1 MPIVVCLTLAVV
13 TKKNSARP
21 YVSTSLALLVA
32 YIDDAIG
39 RFEGLRSRVHS
50 LTPACLQ
57 QGDALTRLPLI
68 CHSMATA
75 FRDVIVLS
83 LRAIAFSAQ
92 DKIRA

>member
-1 MPIVVCLTLAVV
+1 M
-13 TKKNSARP
+13 
-21 YVSTSLALLVA
+21 SLALLVA

-50 LTPACLQ
+50 LTAACLQ

-75 FRDVIVLS
+75 LQIRTCQLCQSCIDLLVKVIIESSPNWAKTPLA
-83 LRAIAFSAQ
+83 L
-92 DKIRA
+92 